1 MRLANYIT
9 HPLSIY
15 AGNPLIE
22 TLDIIKYPSDFEG
35 IIEEKKVL
43 PSDIISYD
51 PFAGQSVISDL
62 EDAYIPH
69 PNAWHIYKQL
79 TQQIMAGYRKRNP
92 ATICGQHYQNKV
104 LVMCQNGQTV
114 ELDKFMG
121 SAAGTSRC
129 SLSTGLSGTGKTETL
144 RRILRCIPQK
154 YRHTK
159 VNSQHQSFDQLVWV
173 SFDVTSS
180 NSLKGLASNFYR
192 AVDQAIGTS
201 YEDEYPEKGLGVDT
215 HINCVRKIC
224 ARHFI
229 GLVHVD
235 ECQHLLKGI
244 GNPNNATLDHL
255 ESLFNRIGVPMLTT
269 CTPEGLRLFFD
280 QDLKNAKLQSTRRL
294 MSGRVYDFS
303 PMEKDSRF
311 YKTFFDTYLPENV
324 FHKTAVTSQQFRDII
339 HFNTFGL
346 QAISSHLMRLFFEAV
361 QSKPEFLEGEKCFD
375 LLDMVYQQHFGAT
388 SLAIGE
394 LRKNKA
400 QRYEAERAAN
410 QQAEAHMAQ
419 LRLKEQNQM
428 GVSTRTKHSSR
439 RAPRM
444 AHTSSLLKLAALD
457 KRLAN
462 VIDANPLLTGFTEA
476 HQ

>member
-1 MRLANYIT
+1 MRLANYKT
-9 HPLSIY
+9 HPLPVY

-22 TLDIIKYPSDFEG
+22 TLDIIKHPSGLEG
-35 IIEEKKVL
+35 IIAEPKII
-43 PSDIISYD
+43 PADIMSYD
-51 PFAGQSVISDL
+51 PYLGQSLIGEL

-79 TQQIMAGYRKRNP
+79 TQQIMAGYRNRNP
-92 ATICGQHYQNKV
+92 ATSSGQRFQNKI
-104 LVMCQNGQTV
+104 LVMCQNGENV

-121 SAAGTSRC
+121 SAAGTARC

-154 YRHTK
+154 YQHSK
-159 VNSQHQSFDQLVWV
+159 VKSQHQNFDQLVWV

-192 AVDQAIGTS
+192 AVDQAVGTS
-201 YEDEYPEKGLGVDT
+201 YQDEYPEKGLGVDT

-224 ARHFI
+224 ARHYI

-235 ECQHLLKGI
+235 ECQHLLKRI
-244 GNPNNATLDHL
+244 SNPNNATLDHL

-294 MSGRVYDFS
+294 MSDRIYDFS
-303 PMEKDSRF
+303 PMEKDSLF
-311 YKTFFDTYLPENV
+311 YKAFFGTYLPENV
-324 FHKTAVTSQQFRDII
+324 FQNTAITSQPFRDII
-339 HFNTFGL
+339 HFKTFGL
-346 QAISSHLMRLFFEAV
+346 QAISRHLMRLFFEAV

-388 SLAIGE
+388 SLAIEE

-400 QRYEAERAAN
+400 QRYEAERAAI
-410 QQAEAHMAQ
+410 QQAEARIAMLQ
-419 LRLKEQNQM
+419 FKEQNQA
-428 GVSTRTKHSSR
+428 GNSPRTMHSSR
-439 RAPRM
+439 LAPKM
-444 AHTSSLLKLAALD
+444 ANTNSLLKLAALD

-462 VIDANPLLTGFTEA
+462 VIDANPLLTGFAEA

>member
-1 MRLANYIT
+1 MRLAKYNT

-22 TLDIIKYPSDFEG
+22 TLDIIKYSSDFER
-35 IIEEKKVL
+35 IIEEKTVL
-43 PSDIISYD
+43 PSDIMSYD
-51 PFAGQSVISDL
+51 SFAGQNVIGDL

-79 TQQIMAGYRKRNP
+79 AQQIMAGYRKRNP

-104 LVMCQNGQTV
+104 LVMCQNGQTA

-154 YRHTK
+154 YRHAK

-180 NSLKGLASNFYR
+180 NSLKGLASSFYR

-201 YEDEYPEKGLGVDT
+201 YEDDYPEKGLGVDT

-294 MSGRVYDFS
+294 MSDRVYDFS
-303 PMEKDSRF
+303 PMEKDSHF
-311 YKTFFDTYLPENV
+311 YKTFFGTYLPANV
-324 FHKTAVTSQQFRDII
+324 FQNTAINSQQFRDMI
-339 HFNTFGL
+339 HFKTFGL
-346 QAISSHLMRLFFEAV
+346 QAIARQLMRLFFEAV
-361 QSKPEFLEGEKCFD
+361 QSKPEFLKEEKCFD
-375 LLDMVYQQHFGAT
+375 LLDMVYQQHFGAI
-388 SLAIGE
+388 SLAIAE

-400 QRYEAERAAN
+400 QRYEAERAAI
-410 QQAEAHMAQ
+410 QQEKACIEQ
-419 LRLKEQNQM
+419 LKIMRQNQTDK
-428 GVSTRTKHSSR
+428 SSRTIHSSR
-439 RAPRM
+439 RAPNM

-462 VIDANPLLTGFTEA
+462 VIDANPLLTGFAELHA
-476 HQ
+476 